1 MGGGNNVSR
10 NQGFAE
16 VILER
21 TLFHQMTNV
30 LNNSKFMLSS
40 GLDNSGDC
48 GVAQCDEGGKR
59 ALELN
64 EGIERFRKNMRR
76 KVCFVG
82 PGVWIKPRM
91 V

>member
-1 MGGGNNVSR
+1 MFGCANITTAGMSGGGGKMSPATR
-10 NQGFAE
+10 GFAE

-48 GVAQCDEGGKR
+48 RVAQCDEGGE
-59 ALELN
+59 A
-64 EGIERFRKNMRR
+64 
-76 KVCFVG
+76 CT
-82 PGVWIKPRM
+82 
-91 V
+91 